1 MKRNIIVIPTSSKM
15 FLNILEMIDDVE
27 EKGEACKKQFPEK
40 SKTLKNKSNL
50 WIIWVCFTA

>member
-1 MKRNIIVIPTSSKM
+1 
-15 FLNILEMIDDVE
+15 MIDDVE

-50 WIIWVCFTA
+50 WII